1 MEESDASVTPIVQA
15 MKDKFLK
22 YWERV
27 PPVTIIANCLHPTY
41 KKFYAVKMLR
51 IYNNNL
57 GISSGDEDPH
67 VTKMVEDMFNV
78 YYARRGAQQ
87 PASTS
92 RAEPGRYIFLIPF
105 FISIFLILFL

>member
-1 MEESDASVTPIVQA
+1 MEESDSTLAPIVQA

-22 YWERV
+22 YWEHI

-57 GISSGDEDPH
+57 GISDGQEEAF
-67 VTKMVEDMFNV
+67 VTKTIEDMFNL
-78 YYARRGAQQ
+78 YYTRRGAQQ

-92 RAEPGRYIFLIPF
+92 HAEPGRYIF
-105 FISIFLILFL
+105 